1 MSIWRLKK
9 GKKGKKLIRSKEGLH
24 RVPLEEWEGDLSP
37 RTRHKKITAVDLS
50 ENKLSHLPRSFFS
63 TFSQL
68 QRLDLQHN
76 QLEELPASSLAVAAH
91 HLKELKLGH
100 NRLVEIPAS
109 IGQLT
114 ALQILLLHN
123 NHLKQLPGEM
133 GQLSSLRF
141 LQLNHNRLF
150 KVPKE
155 LWKCQQLRF
164 LYLHENR
171 LTVLPTE
178 LHVLRGTLR
187 ELSAHRNPLYF
198 PPQNVVLQGTD
209 VMLSFLERH
218 YKLKLQRMAQ
228 ELYEAASTN
237 GSGIASDSK
246 NRGMGS
252 LRRKGGGR
260 AEIKK
265 GNGNDITLLA
275 MLEDPVGLSSFRKF
289 LEKEHSGE
297 NLRFWEAV
305 RNWKN
310 LFNIN
315 INNIIAFEKEEAK
328 EEVEEEG
335 ILQLDSYRHARA
347 RANFES
353 EQVFSSRSLIPP
365 LLLSTRENG
374 AASYSSPSLYSS
386 SLLQGGSRK
395 NPKAEKGP
403 GHRRLTTLRKQ
414 RVSLPMSIELRSLLS
429 PRIRHPTS
437 APTSSSSS
445 SGQPPSL
452 PVTDPFAEVPAR
464 AFSSSNI
471 PTEEEDEGDSSSS
484 STLSTISS
492 RFHSPPPSPPVLPS
506 RRSNKNSQYHRRHR
520 REEARKVY
528 LQFIASQSELQ
539 VNLPSHLRRELDEQF
554 SATGSSSPVLCN
566 EGKIIESE
574 EQQEQQEQEDE
585 EDESE
590 EEEDIKPDVFD
601 KCVEHVLSM
610 METDSYARYVRT
622 LECDNVK
629 ERLRGKQQVS
639 LLEALNDGLDSDSDW

>member
-1 MSIWRLKK
+1 
-9 GKKGKKLIRSKEGLH
+9 
-24 RVPLEEWEGDLSP
+24 
-37 RTRHKKITAVDLS
+37 
-50 ENKLSHLPRSFFS
+50 
-63 TFSQL
+63 
-68 QRLDLQHN
+68 
-76 QLEELPASSLAVAAH
+76 
-91 HLKELKLGH
+91 
-100 NRLVEIPAS
+100 
-109 IGQLT
+109 
-114 ALQILLLHN
+114 
-123 NHLKQLPGEM
+123 
-133 GQLSSLRF
+133 
-141 LQLNHNRLF
+141 
-150 KVPKE
+150 
-155 LWKCQQLRF
+155 
-164 LYLHENR
+164 
-171 LTVLPTE
+171 
-178 LHVLRGTLR
+178 
-187 ELSAHRNPLYF
+187 
-198 PPQNVVLQGTD
+198 
-209 VMLSFLERH
+209 
-218 YKLKLQRMAQ
+218 
-228 ELYEAASTN
+228 
-237 GSGIASDSK
+237 
-246 NRGMGS
+246 MGS

-265 GNGNDITLLA
+265 GDGNDITLLA
-275 MLEDPVGLSSFRKF
+275 VLEDPVGLSSFRKF

-315 INNIIAFEKEEAK
+315 VTNTIAFKEEEEAK
-328 EEVEEEG
+328 EEMEEKG
-335 ILQLDSYRHARA
+335 VLQLDSYSHARA

-365 LLLSTRENG
+365 LLLSIRENG
-374 AASYSSPSLYSS
+374 AASYSSP
-386 SLLQGGSRK
+386 LLQAGSGK
-395 NPKAEKGP
+395 SPKTEKGP
-403 GHRRLTTLRKQ
+403 GRRRLTTLRKQ

-437 APTSSSSS
+437 APTSSTSSS
-445 SGQPPSL
+445 DLPPSL

-484 STLSTISS
+484 SLSTISS

-506 RRSNKNSQYHRRHR
+506 RRSNKSSQYHRRHR

-528 LQFIASQSELQ
+528 LQFIASHSEFQ

-554 SATGSSSPVLCN
+554 AATGSSSLPVLCN

-574 EQQEQQEQEDE
+574 EKQEQQEQEE

-590 EEEDIKPDVFD
+590 EEEDIKPDIFD
-601 KCVEHVLSM
+601 KCVEHVMRM